1 MSDSGQKINYALRPA
16 KCVERRILCELL
28 SKCKTP
34 IPIHEYRYIG
44 FGSFY
49 FSDFV
54 LFHNQLN
61 IEKMIS
67 IEASAKIDRYTYNK
81 PYKCITMLPGTAI
94 SMLSGKISFTEET
107 KDIIWLDYDDAF
119 NQDMLADLMI
129 TASKVS
135 SGSFVFTS
143 FNRSIHRD
151 PECRVADLK
160 DRFGDF
166 LPVLDGRE
174 INNEN
179 SSNLFYKI
187 LDGAIQKAIS
197 ERNIAEEKSL
207 TAHTIF
213 FIKYRDGA
221 PMITI
226 GYYFAD
232 EESWKKLCK
241 SKVSEFPWFTT
252 DEVAKT
258 IDVPCFTKAEIREI
272 NRLLP
277 GTPSTKI
284 HDLLPYLSLSDI
296 EKYAKIY
303 KYYPNFLDSQY
314 YV

>member
-16 KCVERRILCELL
+16 KCVERKILCELL
-28 SKCKTP
+28 SKCETQ

-67 IEASAKIDRYTYNK
+67 IEASSKIDRYTYNK
-81 PYKCITMLPGTAI
+81 PYQCITILPGTAM
-94 SMLSGKISFTEET
+94 SMLSGEISFTGET
-107 KDIIWLDYDDAF
+107 KDVIWLDYDDAF

-129 TASKVS
+129 AASKVS
-135 SGSFVFTS
+135 SGSFIFTS

-160 DRFGDF
+160 ERFGEF
-166 LPVLDGRE
+166 LPTLTGRE
-174 INNEN
+174 INNET
-179 SSNLFYKI
+179 SSNLFYEI
-187 LDGAIQKAIS
+187 LDDAIQKAIS
-197 ERNIAEEKSL
+197 ERNVAEEKNL

-226 GYYFAD
+226 GYYLAD
-232 EESWKKLCK
+232 EESWSKLCQ

-252 DEVAKT
+252 NNTPQTV
-258 IDVPCFTKAEIREI
+258 DVPCFTKAEIREI

-277 GTPSTKI
+277 GTSPSEI
-284 HDLLPYLSLSDI
+284 HDSLPYLKLSDI

>member
-28 SKCKTP
+28 SKCETP

-61 IEKMIS
+61 IDKMIS
-67 IEASAKIDRYTYNK
+67 IEMSTEIERYDYNK
-81 PYKCITMLPGTAI
+81 PYQCITLLSGTAM
-94 SMLSGKISFTEET
+94 SMLSTEIPFLEQT
-107 KDIIWLDYDDAF
+107 KDIIWLDYDGAL
-119 NQDMLADLMI
+119 NQDMLADLML
-129 TASKVS
+129 AARKVS

-143 FNRSIHRD
+143 FNRSIPKD
-151 PECRVADLK
+151 PESRMDELK

-166 LPVLDGRE
+166 FPVWDGGE
-174 INNEN
+174 INNET

-187 LDGAIQKAIS
+187 LSGAIQKAIC
-197 ERNIAEEKSL
+197 ERNIAEGKNL

-232 EESWKKLCK
+232 EESWNRLCE

-252 DEVAKT
+252 SGEPKT
-258 IDVPCFTKAEIREI
+258 LDVPCFTKAEIREI

-277 GTPSTKI
+277 GTSSTEI
-284 HDLLPYLSLSDI
+284 HELLPYLNLSDI
-296 EKYAKIY
+296 KKYAQIY